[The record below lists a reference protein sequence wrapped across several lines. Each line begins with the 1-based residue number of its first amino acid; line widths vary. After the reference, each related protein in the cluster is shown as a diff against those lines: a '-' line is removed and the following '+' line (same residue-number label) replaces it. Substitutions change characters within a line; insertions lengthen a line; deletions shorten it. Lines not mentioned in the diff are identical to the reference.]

1 MIILTGASGRLGQA
15 VGRLLTHGGRQWLA
29 APRELRV
36 IWPREATVLIEC
48 AAGMTEQRMRERV
61 AMLRDSRVSHY
72 LVASSILVQE
82 WEQGRVKPGSKRAR
96 GASNRYWAE
105 AYLKKADVPSTIVHL
120 PPLYYGIWLH
130 SRLVMGL
137 RSLYRGRSFWTPQS
151 MEWAAQYLLDQGGLR

>member
-1 MIILTGASGRLGQA
+1 MILLTGASGRLGQA
-15 VGRLLTHGGRQWLA
+15 VGRLLTSRGRTWMV
-29 APRELRV
+29 APRELLV

-48 AAGMTEQRMRERV
+48 AAGMTEQRMRDRV
-61 AMLRDSRVSHY
+61 AMLRDSRVQHY

-82 WEQGRVKPGSKRAR
+82 WEQGRITPGSKRAR

-105 AYLKKADVPSTIVHL
+105 AYLKKADVCSTIVHL
-120 PPLYYGIWLH
+120 PPLYYGLWLH

-151 MEWAAQYLLDQGGLR
+151 VDWAAQYLLDKGGLR